1 MAHKILFVD
10 DERDLVQCAEVFLK
24 DAGYE
29 FEGAYDGMQALQ
41 KVKESKP
48 DLIVLDVSMPR
59 LTGWDVLL
67 MLQDDPATA
76 TIPVLMLTAKSQ
88 DQDKARGWELGC
100 TWYHTKPFEFDDLL
114 MIIGRILSDADSGDL

>member
-29 FEGAYDGMQALQ
+29 FEGAYDGMQAMQ
-41 KVKESKP
+41 KVKESKF
-48 DLIVLDVSMPR
+48 DLIVLDVQMPR

-67 MLQDDPATA
+67 MLQEDPATA
-76 TIPVLMLTAKSQ
+76 DIPVLMLTARSQ

-114 MIIGRILSDADSGDL
+114 MIISRILSETSGDNS

>member
-10 DERDLVQCAEVFLK
+10 DERDLVQCAKVFLEN
-24 DAGYE
+24 AGYE
-29 FEGAYDGMQALQ
+29 FDGAYDGMQAIE
-41 KVKESKP
+41 KIREAAP
-48 DLIVLDVSMPR
+48 DLVVLDVSMPR

-67 MLQDDPATA
+67 MLQDDPKTA
-76 TIPVLMLTAKSQ
+76 NIPVLMLTAKSQ

-114 MIIGRILSDADSGDL
+114 MIIERILADTANGSL